1 MRYKDFL
8 QWVLLVLFTSTII
21 QGCDKEPRICKGK
34 LTNEYDNPYFD
45 CDYLCNSELSPKERL
60 NLHYIDIM
68 VGQVHADHKD
78 PCIERCRRAN
88 CDLKHDSIGHAADDG
103 WGNYRGSIIIIKEE
117 TDESNMN
124 SFEKAN
130 KEQPQIIEQKHA
142 EKSYK
147 EQQHLA
153 ECKKECE
160 NTYGDHT
167 AIHQCELRGREC
179 TTAMTR
185 SQCEN
190 LKRTYKECRGT
201 YEREFKHCI
210 RMCELN

>member
-60 NLHYIDIM
+60 NLHYINIM
-68 VGQVHADHKD
+68 VNQVHADHKD

-103 WGNYRGSIIIIKEE
+103 WGNYRGNIMRIKEE

-130 KEQPQIIEQKHA
+130 IDIQQEY
-142 EKSYK
+142 YK
-147 EQQHLA
+147 ER
-153 ECKKECE
+153 EWINPKSPRGKCESRCKKTYTQ
-160 NTYGDHT
+160 NTDSFDM
-167 AIHQCELRGREC
+167 CMNVC
-179 TTAMTR
+179 KDMR
-185 SQCEN
+185 S
-190 LKRTYKECRGT
+190 G
-201 YEREFKHCI
+201 I
-210 RMCELN
+210 